1 MVLSTTWRR
10 RGRSAM
16 IRIIT
21 WLGITVAVMS
31 ALGWVAHG
39 PPSTALADEA
49 VGQVQTG
56 LTFDEPVA
64 AGEGISLSV
73 RLTADDGQPISRAR
87 VEFFVNP
94 DFFGERPVSL
104 QTVITNADGLASLKY
119 VPTWNGVHRVTALFA
134 GNSDYQPGE
143 VTTVMTVSGTVTA
156 PASKVESLHV
166 LRQWAAPAVTLGAII
181 VWLLIVGV
189 LLRVGWG
196 VWQERDLGKDVV
208 ELPRTA
214 VEKLTVGTNR

>member
-1 MVLSTTWRR
+1 MVRSTTWRR
-10 RGRSAM
+10 RTSCVM
-16 IRIIT
+16 VRIIT
-21 WLGITVAVMS
+21 WLGIAVAVMA
-31 ALGWVAHG
+31 ALGWVTHG
-39 PPSTALADEA
+39 SLSTALADEA
-49 VGQVQTG
+49 VGKVQAG

-64 AGEGISLSV
+64 AGEEISLSV
-73 RLTADDGQPISRAR
+73 RLTADDGQPIARAR

-119 VPTWNGVHRVTALFA
+119 VPTWDGAHRVTALFA

-143 VTTVMTVSGTVTA
+143 VTTVLTVSGTVTA
-156 PASKVESLHV
+156 PISNGESLHV

-189 LLRVGWG
+189 LVRVGWG
-196 VWQERDLGKDVV
+196 IWQERDLGKEVIG
-208 ELPRTA
+208 LPGTA
-214 VEKLTVGTNR
+214 VEKPPGGTDR